1 MDFPFRRWEV
11 THHNNAEKKEAT
23 GCNYSLKTHTAQ
35 QSSLYLRIYRRSGKI
50 RIRPHGRFTY
60 LCMKQL
66 KSSRWDRLVP
76 HRLVEKLHVLI
87 LSAIQVHRKKI

>member
-1 MDFPFRRWEV
+1 MGSD
-11 THHNNAEKKEAT
+11 TSQLITTMQKKKKPLVGIT
-23 GCNYSLKTHTAQ
+23 LLKTHTAQ